1 MKLTILGNN
10 GPYPC
15 ADGSC
20 SGYLLRSDS
29 GRTNL
34 LIDCGT
40 GVLAKLSKHLPWD
53 ALDAVI
59 LSHLHFDHM
68 SDMLPMQYALQFH
81 PRAEALPVYAPLTPA
96 PVRAL
101 LEAPAYALQPMEDV
115 QIGEFSV
122 RFFPGRHPV
131 QSFAMRI
138 ACDGA
143 AFVYTGDTNEI
154 EGLDRFAENADL
166 LLADAGLSSADWKM
180 AAPHLSAAGCGHL
193 ARSAN
198 VKRLLLTHAYEPKR
212 EAALAAAR
220 AGLTIPVDWAIP
232 GNVYPF

>member
-15 ADGSC
+15 PGGAC
-20 SGYLLRSDS
+20 SGYLLTSDS
-29 GRTNL
+29 GNTNL

-40 GVLAKLSKHLPWD
+40 GTLANLSKVLSWD
-53 ALDAVI
+53 ALDAVL

-81 PRAEALPVYAPLTPA
+81 PRAEALRVWAPMTPA

-101 LEAPAYALQPMEDV
+101 LDVPAYALQPMEDV

-131 QSFAMRI
+131 QSFAMRFE
-138 ACDGA
+138 CDGA

-154 EGLDRFAENADL
+154 EGLGRFAENADL
-166 LLADAGLSSADWKM
+166 LLADAGLSSADWKI
-180 AAPHLSAAGCGHL
+180 AAPHLSAAGCGRL

-198 VKRLLLTHAYEPKR
+198 VKRLLLTHLNPKYAPAFL
-212 EAALAAAR
+212 ESEAR
-220 AGLTIPVDWAIP
+220 ADFEHAEFTAI
-232 GNVYPF
+232 GAEYAI